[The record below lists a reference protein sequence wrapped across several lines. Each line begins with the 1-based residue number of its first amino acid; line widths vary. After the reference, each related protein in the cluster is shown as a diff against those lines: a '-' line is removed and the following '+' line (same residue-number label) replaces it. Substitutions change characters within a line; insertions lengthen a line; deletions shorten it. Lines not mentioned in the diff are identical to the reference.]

1 MDRVFRLSRPET
13 SNTVIDRHVNY
24 WSMTA
29 SQANSFLAEIQV
41 FNTDIIQL
49 IEINGLTPN
58 YLEKI

>member
-1 MDRVFRLSRPET
+1 
-13 SNTVIDRHVNY
+13 
-24 WSMTA
+24 MTA

-58 YLEKI
+58 CLEKIRIYRLITHFHNNREFQP